1 MSRIDNPQA
10 PVATDHNHGL
20 EQEQQIVADLMQVL
34 GISCRRLGAH
44 SHSGQ
49 GLHHHHDFRCLVSAG
64 ENQIRPYLVQEQAEH
79 QRIRHRLAAM
89 TTQYRWKQ
97 NALDA
102 LAESKSRVDAEL
114 AQVQQFMLATPAQGP
129 WLTVADQYMD
139 WLQEEQRQER

>member
-1 MSRIDNPQA
+1 MSRADNPQA
-10 PVATDHNHGL
+10 AVATDHNHGL
-20 EQEQQIVADLMQVL
+20 EQEQQIVTDLMQVL

-44 SHSGQ
+44 SHSGK

-64 ENQIRPYLVQEQAEH
+64 ENQIRPSLTQEQVMH
-79 QRIRHRLAAM
+79 QMTRQRLAAM

-114 AQVQQFMLATPAQGP
+114 AQMRQFMLATPAQGP
-129 WLTVADQYMD
+129 WLTVADQYLD
-139 WLQEEQRQER
+139 WLSEEQEQ